1 MPKLPQVRPEEV
13 IRALQRLGFAEDRQ
27 VGSHRIM
34 VKRTSDGRK
43 LSVPVPMHKGKTV
56 RIGTLRSILDLAG
69 VSPDEFL
76 NAL

>member
-27 VGSHRIM
+27 VGSHKIM

-43 LSVPVPMHKGKTV
+43 LSVPVPMHKGKK
-56 RIGTLRSILDLAG
+56 RSVLARYE
-69 VSPDEFL
+69 VYWTSPGLVPMSF
-76 NAL
+76 